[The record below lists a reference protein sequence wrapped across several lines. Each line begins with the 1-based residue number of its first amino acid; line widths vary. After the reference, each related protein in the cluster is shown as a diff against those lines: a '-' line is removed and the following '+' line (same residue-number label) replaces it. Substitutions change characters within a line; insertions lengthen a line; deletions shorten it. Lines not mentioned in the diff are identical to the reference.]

1 MTSTYTTNKNIE
13 KPAYNDYASN
23 PTGWSAPINTD
34 WDIIDRSLGGTQ
46 VKNPTGVSG
55 TVILTA
61 SEYQAPM
68 LIIGASISGTATL
81 TANVTYQIP
90 SGVGGVWTVYN
101 NTTGSF
107 TVTIS
112 SGGGGTSVLLQQGYA
127 TALNSDGTNIRISDT
142 RPAVPAGSN
151 TQIQY
156 NNSGLLGASAN
167 LTFSGTQLNIN
178 QPASYASAKVQVS
191 SSTNSNIFAAEM
203 PAGGPGTGFI
213 SVGSASITNYDH
225 FGAYKIGSGTRL
237 FGVGSDGAITSAT
250 TIIAGSTIKSSS
262 GGFIFPDNTTQT
274 TAATTPTQATTW
286 VNTGNGFNT
295 TYTNSNAFTIT
306 ALVSLVYSGY
316 NGGFT
321 VYVNGAG
328 IATGGGNLQYKYGE
342 TITFPI
348 PAGATFS
355 VSGSNC
361 YAAQWAEFR

>member
-1 MTSTYTTNKNIE
+1 MTSTYTTNKSIE
-13 KPAYNDYASN
+13 KPAYNDYATN
-23 PTGWSAPINTD
+23 ATGWTSPVNAD
-34 WDIIDRSLGGTQ
+34 WDVIDRSLGGVQ
-46 VKNPTGVSG
+46 VMNPTGVSG
-55 TVILTA
+55 SVTLTTA
-61 SEYQAPM
+61 QYQAP
-68 LIIGASISGTATL
+68 IIVIGTSISGVATL
-81 TANVTYQIP
+81 TDNVTYQIP

-178 QPASYASAKVQVS
+178 QPAGYAGAKVQAS

-213 SVGSASITNYDH
+213 SEGSASITNYDH

-237 FGVGSDGAITSAT
+237 FGVASDGAITSAT
-250 TIIAGSTIKSSS
+250 TITAGSTIKSSS

-274 TAATTPTQATTW
+274 TAATTPTQAW
-286 VNTGNGFNT
+286 VNTGNVFNT
-295 TYTNSNAFTIT
+295 TYTNSNAYTIT

-316 NGGFT
+316 SGGFT
-321 VYVNGAG
+321 VYVNGVG
-328 IATGGGNLQYKYGE
+328 IATGGGNLNYKYGE

-348 PAGATFS
+348 PAGATYS
-355 VSGSNC
+355 VSGSTC

>member
-1 MTSTYTTNKNIE
+1 MASSYTTNKDIE
-13 KPAYNDYASN
+13 KPGNGDYVDTWNVPLNGDMTVVDYA
-23 PTGWSAPINTD
+23 
-34 WDIIDRSLGGTQ
+34 L
-46 VKNPTGVSG
+46 
-55 TVILTA
+55 
-61 SEYQAPM
+61 
-68 LIIGASISGTATL
+68 GTAQNFNATAGSQTL
-81 TANVTYQIP
+81 GSYDHSTKALATYSYVPLILNVTGAISANVTYTIP
-90 SGVGGVWTVYN
+90 SGVGGQWTVRN
-101 NTTGSF
+101 LTTDSSGGPWSIIF
-107 TVTIS
+107 A
-112 SGGGGTSVLLQQGYA
+112 SGGGGASAVIPRGA
-127 TALNSDGTNIRISDT
+127 NVIIFCDGTNVYF
-142 RPAVPAGSN
+142 ANGVAGSN

-156 NNSGLLGASAN
+156 NNSGTLGASAN

-178 QPASYASAKVQVS
+178 QPAGYGGAKVQAS

-213 SVGSASITNYDH
+213 SVGNATTANYDH

-237 FGVGSDGAITSAT
+237 FGVSSDGSIYSAT
-250 TIIAGSTIKSSS
+250 TIIAGSTIKSLS

-274 TAATTPTQATTW
+274 TAAPAQATTW
-286 VNTGNGFNT
+286 YNTGNSFDT

-348 PAGATFS
+348 PAGATFRIDS
-355 VSGSNC
+355 TNC